1 MKKTLYDY
9 KEAIKELPLKNKYR
23 KEDLLID
30 KFLIDKEKNIEIYYA
45 PHNEYLNPKARVF
58 IIGITPGFQQ
68 MSTAIATARKELEVS
83 DNIEEIQY
91 KCKVAARFSGSL
103 RKNIIKMLDDIKLN
117 EAVRVKSCSQLFDES
132 DSLLHTV
139 SLIPYPVFINKE
151 NYTGHTPK
159 LIKSKFLMGYV
170 YNNFIDEF
178 NNLNN
183 KENIL
188 LIPLGKAVE
197 EVLLKLKDE
206 GILSENQILIG
217 FPHPS
222 GANVN
227 RLIQFEENKK
237 KMIEFIE
244 WKKFQ

>member
-1 MKKTLYDY
+1 
-9 KEAIKELPLKNKYR
+9 
-23 KEDLLID
+23 
-30 KFLIDKEKNIEIYYA
+30 
-45 PHNEYLNPKARVF
+45 
-58 IIGITPGFQQ
+58 
-68 MSTAIATARKELEVS
+68 
-83 DNIEEIQY
+83 
-91 KCKVAARFSGSL
+91 
-103 RKNIIKMLDDIKLN
+103 
-117 EAVRVKSCSQLFDES
+117 
-132 DSLLHTV
+132 
-139 SLIPYPVFINKE
+139 
-151 NYTGHTPK
+151 
-159 LIKSKFLMGYV
+159 MGYV

>member
-1 MKKTLYDY
+1 M
-9 KEAIKELPLKNKYR
+9 LKG
-23 KEDLLID
+23 
-30 KFLIDKEKNIEIYYA
+30 KNIDFSYSKDKTFIKNLNIDIPKGKVTTILGPNGSGKSTLLSILSCFNKPQKGDIY
-45 PHNEYLNPKARVF
+45 
-58 IIGITPGFQQ
+58 
-68 MSTAIATARKELEVS
+68 
-83 DNIEEIQY
+83 
-91 KCKVAARFSGSL
+91 
-103 RKNIIKMLDDIKLN
+103 LDDIKLN